1 MHSEKALICGLFSF
15 QHHEME
21 ILACMNELAALC
33 LTAGAEV
40 IAQTWQK
47 RPVPD
52 RRYLLGQGKAEEI
65 KRQLAAS
72 GANLVVC
79 FNVLTSLQQRNLED
93 LLGVKVIDRSRLILD
108 IFAGRARSIE
118 GKLQVELAQ
127 LLYLLPRLTGKG
139 VALSRL
145 GGGIGTRGP
154 GESKLETDRRLIK
167 DRIAR
172 IRKKLEAVLKNRDLQ
187 RQRRHALPVPL
198 VALVGYTSAGK
209 STLFKTLS
217 GEDVP
222 ISKKLFS
229 TLDPLLR
236 RVDLFDIR
244 PGYYFILSD
253 TVGFIRSMPEE
264 LFSSF
269 QASLEEVHHA
279 DLILHVIDL
288 TNPDW
293 LGQKNEVE
301 KVLQQLRIDRDKII
315 TVYNKIDQLDDR
327 EALLGRQNPREVYI
341 SASERLGIVDL
352 KGSIFQNY
360 FADYESYRLEVAD
373 EQQLDALSQWAI
385 VVETNRVDG
394 VIRADVLSSR
404 EKMLKFREKHGGV
417 LQ

>member
-1 MHSEKALICGLFSF
+1 MHSEKALICGLFSS
-15 QHHEME
+15 QQRETE
-21 ILACMNELAALC
+21 IVACMNELAALC
-33 LTAGAEV
+33 QTAAADV
-40 IAQTWQK
+40 VAQTWQK

-52 RRYLLGQGKAEEI
+52 RKYLLGPGKVEQI
-65 KRQLAAS
+65 KLQLASS
-72 GANLVVC
+72 GANLVVF
-79 FNVLTSLQQRNLED
+79 FNVLNSLQQRNLED
-93 LLGVKVIDRSRLILD
+93 FLGVKVIDRSRLILD

-139 VALSRL
+139 VELSRL

-236 RVDLFDIR
+236 RVDLFDIH

-264 LFSSF
+264 LFTSF

-293 LGQKNEVE
+293 LGQKHEVE
-301 KVLQQLRIDRDKII
+301 KVLQQLRIEREKII
-315 TVYNKIDQLDDR
+315 TVFNKIDLLDDR
-327 EALLGRQNPREVYI
+327 ESLLGRRNPREVYI
-341 SASERLGIVDL
+341 SASERLGIGDL
-352 KGSIFQNY
+352 KGVIFRSY

-394 VIRADVLSSR
+394 LIRADVLSSR

-417 LQ
+417 VQ